1 MKSNNGGLPAHSA
14 YSVKQFF
21 SAVTDQSGGSP
32 PLLINYELITFLKL
46 AYKIIWWQMTDDT
59 KKACGFELTTFKLV
73 SKTSKKIEFE
83 SKVANFNN

>member
-46 AYKIIWWQMTDDT
+46 AYKR
-59 KKACGFELTTFKLV
+59 L
-73 SKTSKKIEFE
+73 
-83 SKVANFNN
+83 